1 MFAQPAKI
9 HGINSNGAILYF
21 SFDNYLNKE
30 VLSWVCILGAIPFA
44 GLGFFKYNGM
54 PLEQFIKAYM
64 KSEMLVP
71 KNLKFVSENI
81 YERYYELLQNFKKV
95 EDKKS
100 SKFIRTIAIDFD
112 GVIHSYLSKFV
123 SEEVI
128 PDEPVESIADLL
140 NKLKDKYKIVV
151 FSTRAS
157 TKRGKNAIINYMNEK
172 GLYFDEVTNIKPA
185 AFLYVDDRAIQFNG
199 DCDKLYND
207 IVSFKRPWNK

>member
-1 MFAQPAKI
+1 MNEKEKI
-9 HGINSNGAILYF
+9 VLLKDVPIFIYRSLYRIVDEEHALGIKDSDVKLQGGSYDVF
-21 SFDNYLNKE
+21 SKE
-30 VLSWVCILGAIPFA
+30 YEDIDI
-44 GLGFFKYNGM
+44 
-54 PLEQFIKAYM
+54 
-64 KSEMLVP
+64 
-71 KNLKFVSENI
+71 FVSENI
-81 YERYYELLQNFKKV
+81 YERYYELLKNFKKV

-100 SKFIRTIAIDFD
+100 SKFVRTIAIDFD

-123 SEEVI
+123 SEEFI
-128 PDEPVESIADLL
+128 PDEPVEGIADLL
-140 NKLKDKYKIVV
+140 NKLKDKYKIVI

-157 TKRGKNAIINYMNEK
+157 TKRGKNAIINYMNDK